1 MKYTLSARPATW
13 NGLQELPSEIHTLQ
27 STPALSEFELL
38 SAVCRLH
45 GFVCAFD
52 LLMGAE
58 QGTEKDTDLDA
69 VSTAFQAYLS
79 PKMPLS
85 MYSQQD
91 TRIQKRTT
99 NNPPNAIDSTTGTK
113 IDLNSPSH

>member
-13 NGLQELPSEIHTLQ
+13 NGLQELPKEIHTLQ
-27 STPALSEFELL
+27 STPELSEFELL
-38 SAVCRLH
+38 AAVCRLH

-52 LLMGAE
+52 LLTGAE
-58 QGTEKDTDLDA
+58 HGTEKDTDLDV
-69 VSTAFQAYLS
+69 VSTAFQAYLL

-91 TRIQKRTT
+91 ARIQTRIT
-99 NNPPNAIDSTTGTK
+99 NHPPHAIDSTNDTK
-113 IDLNSPSH
+113 IDLNSLSH